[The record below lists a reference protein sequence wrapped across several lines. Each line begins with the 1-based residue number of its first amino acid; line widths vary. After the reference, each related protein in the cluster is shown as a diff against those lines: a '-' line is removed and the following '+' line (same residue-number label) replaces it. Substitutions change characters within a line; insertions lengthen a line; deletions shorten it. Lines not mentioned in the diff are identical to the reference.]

1 MSPAQSNTLPGS
13 RDHWARFRRLVGLMT
28 VIAAV
33 AVVGSLY
40 WLKALGTPMRP
51 HMIIAT
57 SLGVG
62 LSVLLAGVLMALV
75 FVSNA
80 SGVDEQGIG
89 LSAYKER
96 GDDRR

>member
-1 MSPAQSNTLPGS
+1 MSPIQSNTPPGS
-13 RDHWARFRRLVGLMT
+13 RDHWARFRQLVTLMT
-28 VIAAV
+28 VIAAIAV
-33 AVVGSLY
+33 AGSLY

-62 LSVLLAGVLMALV
+62 VSVILAGVLMALV

-80 SGVDEQGIG
+80 SGADEQVID
-89 LSAYKER
+89 LSEDKER
-96 GDDRR
+96 EDAQR